1 MNFPENLTAGLIEL
15 MSQVDREIFSLSRGR
30 RITATTGFTV
40 TRPSTDQGADHRKTG
55 AAGFAMIVGFCDLA
69 AGIAAA
75 AGIGAFSH
83 FLPREKAAEVFTLL
97 DFSLSVSGLF
107 VLLNL
112 LRNNYSS
119 ADWPSYGR
127 SLNWL
132 GRWNI
137 AFFYVLA
144 VSVITGAAGLTG
156 FFASVWVVIFIYY
169 VLAIGVVASARFL
182 LRAALAKTTVG
193 RVLGRRVF
201 AVGYERE
208 IAAFCAGYDSR
219 VAGGMQIVSRAVIR
233 GGSRLRE
240 DLAVAVAAARLA
252 RPDDILIQVPWVDR
266 HSIDACVDAFRALP
280 AAIHLGPEQALA
292 RYSDAHFGKIGPV
305 LSFCLVR
312 EPLSPTEIFIKRL
325 FDVAGA
331 VVGGILLAPVFAI
344 IAILI
349 KLESSGPVFFVQRRR
364 GFDQETFRIF
374 KFRTMNSLEDGPVVR
389 QATKDDARVTRV
401 GKWLRRANL
410 DELPQLLNVLRGEM
424 SIVGPRPHALAHD
437 LSFERKIADY
447 ARRHNVKPGITG
459 WAQVNGLRGEI
470 TTDDDIRNRIR
481 HDLYYVDNWSFWLD
495 MKILVL
501 TVLSAKAYLNA
512 N

>member
-1 MNFPENLTAGLIEL
+1 
-15 MSQVDREIFSLSRGR
+15 MSQVEREFLSLSRVR
-30 RITATTGFTV
+30 RIAATTGFTV
-40 TRPSTDQGADHRKTG
+40 TRPSTDQVADHRKTG
-55 AAGFAMIVGFCDLA
+55 TAIGFAMIVGFCDLA
-69 AGIAAA
+69 ASIAAA
-75 AGIGAFSH
+75 AGFDAFGH
-83 FLPREKAAEVFTLL
+83 FLPRGKAAEIFSLF
-97 DFSLSVSGLF
+97 DFSLSVAGLF

-112 LRNNYSS
+112 LRNTYSS
-119 ADWPSYGR
+119 NDWQSYGR
-127 SLNWL
+127 GLNWL
-132 GRWNI
+132 RQWNI

-144 VSVITGAAGLTG
+144 VSAVTSATGLTE
-156 FFASVWVVIFIYY
+156 FFASFWVAVFVYY
-169 VLAIGVVASARFL
+169 VLAACAVAGVRFV
-182 LRAALAKTTVG
+182 LRLAFAKTTVG
-193 RVLGRRVF
+193 RLFGRRVF

-219 VAGGMQIVSRAVIR
+219 VANGMQIVSRAVIR
-233 GGSRLRE
+233 GGGRLRE
-240 DLAVAVAAARLA
+240 DLAMAVAAARLA
-252 RPDDILIQVPWVDR
+252 RPDDIIIQVPWVDR

-305 LSFCLVR
+305 LSFRLVR

-325 FDVAGA
+325 FDVVGA
-331 VVGGILLAPVFAI
+331 VIGGILLAPAFAI
-344 IAILI
+344 IAVLI

-364 GFDQETFRIF
+364 GFDQQTFRIF
-374 KFRTMNSLEDGPVVR
+374 KFRTMNSLEDGPVVK

-470 TTDDDIRNRIR
+470 TTDDDIRSRVR

-495 MKILVL
+495 IKILIQ

-512 N
+512 K